1 MFQNSL
7 IISYKIIGVNA
18 LICRG
23 SNEIYYILKSKI
35 HLMRSI
41 LTFILVFLLS
51 LQLIYSQE
59 TKGQIEAISKQIKKG
74 EASVELY
81 LKRGK
86 LYNESEKYT
95 EANTDF
101 KKAIEEYNNGKKK
114 GNKEF
119 VVQAYYYLSD
129 NLLSRDNDTKDAL
142 KYSIDGLD
150 VDSKNKGLLTVK
162 AQVLFQLGENEKA
175 FEIFDQLISDYAD
188 DIEILEKY
196 AGSVENHKPSKAKE
210 LYEKILTLDD
220 SNDAALYFLGM
231 HYAKQSDRMYKK
243 GSDKAL
249 VKEKLQIGLNYLE
262 KYRLQN
268 PEDKQT
274 TQTLVTFYRFL
285 GQNDKAEELSK
296 ELAK

>member
-1 MFQNSL
+1 
-7 IISYKIIGVNA
+7 
-18 LICRG
+18 
-23 SNEIYYILKSKI
+23 
-35 HLMRSI
+35 MRSI

-119 VVQAYYYLSD
+119 IVQAYYYLSD

-162 AQVLFQLGENEKA
+162 AQVLFQLGENEKS